1 MTGGVIISDK
11 FVSFCRTEG
20 WRGPPARRGPPPDPD
35 QGQAEIIQLE
45 TEISVMHLDKNEI
58 LHCFHILDLSNI
70 LLTR

>member
-45 TEISVMHLDKNEI
+45 TEILKQNSARNVP
-58 LHCFHILDLSNI
+58 
-70 LLTR
+70 LTGSYQGVLAE